1 MYILFLI
8 IFLTLLIN
16 FLSMNKIDN
25 WYKNLNKSSL
35 TPPGYIFSIV
45 WPILYILMSISLW
58 LVWKKEQK
66 ITFPIILYFIQLILN
81 FIWSPIFF
89 KYHLINISL
98 YIILL
103 LWIVILIIICLFYK
117 IDKLASIL
125 LIPYIIWLTFA
136 IYLNFYIVI
145 NNNKKN

>member
-1 MYILFLI
+1 
-8 IFLTLLIN
+8 
-16 FLSMNKIDN
+16 MNKIDN